1 MSETRVSNRYAKSL
15 IDLAKEQNILEQV
28 FNDIEAFKSTVD
40 QNSELG
46 NLLKSPIVDADKKN
60 IVLNKIFAASF
71 NQLTIKFFEVV
82 IRKKREYFL
91 NDIAIAFIAQYRALK
106 NITTATVTTASEMSS
121 QTLQDI
127 TQLLEKNTGKKVI
140 IDRKIN
146 PTLIGGMVVQIED
159 KLFDASIS
167 GKLRKAKQELLNTY
181 ISK

>member
-1 MSETRVSNRYAKSL
+1 
-15 IDLAKEQNILEQV
+15 
-28 FNDIEAFKSTVD
+28 
-40 QNSELG
+40 
-46 NLLKSPIVDADKKN
+46 
-60 IVLNKIFAASF
+60 
-71 NQLTIKFFEVV
+71 VV

>member
-15 IDLAKEQNILEQV
+15 IDLAKEQNILDQV
-28 FNDIEAFKSTVD
+28 FNDIQVFKTTVD
-40 QNSELG
+40 QNPELS

-60 IVLNKIFAASF
+60 SVLNKVFSASF
-71 NQLTIKFFEVV
+71 NQLTIRFFDVI
-82 IRKKREYFL
+82 IRKKREYYL
-91 NDIAIAFIAQYRALK
+91 NDIAIAFINQYRFMN

-140 IDRKIN
+140 INSKIN
-146 PTLIGGMVVQIED
+146 PSLIGGMVVQIED

>member
-28 FNDIEAFKSTVD
+28 FNDMQVFKSTVD
-40 QNSELG
+40 QNSELS
-46 NLLKSPIVDADKKN
+46 NLLKSPIVDAEKKN
-60 IVLNKIFAASF
+60 SILNKLFSGTF
-71 NQLTIKFFEVV
+71 NQLTTKFFEVV
-82 IRKKREYFL
+82 IRKKREYYL
-91 NDIAIAFIAQYRALK
+91 YDIANAFINQYRLMN
-106 NITTATVTTASEMSS
+106 NITTATVTTASAMSS

-140 IDRKIN
+140 IESKLN
-146 PTLIGGMVVQIED
+146 PSLIGGMVVQIED